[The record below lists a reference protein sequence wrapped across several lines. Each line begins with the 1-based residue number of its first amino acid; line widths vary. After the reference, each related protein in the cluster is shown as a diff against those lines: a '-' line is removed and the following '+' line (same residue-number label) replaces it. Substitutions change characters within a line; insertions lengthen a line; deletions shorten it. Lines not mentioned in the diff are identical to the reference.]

1 MQVSPR
7 SRRHAAQI
15 KALARHRQW
24 RTALRL
30 FGRMRS
36 SAARRGGYSLGHT
49 LHRSSAGREPAAA
62 KRPGLQAQASGLWEG
77 RDAHVW
83 GRARGSQLQG
93 PLGSDADP
101 DNVSYTLAAAI
112 CARNQLWQQ
121 ARAPPCHTPM
131 TALPCTRHLSRVASL
146 LAAAVCTRDQAQ
158 QVHASSVRACVS
170 CRRLG
175 PTRLVTSGGAAQ
187 VLDLHREVEAV
198 GLRPTPRM
206 LTLVLDAAEQLSMWR
221 VADQVRQVWPVGQPS
236 VHAAKPPGWPANTF
250 CRNDSVTGVTRA
262 KCRRAN
268 DFKPCNAHG
277 AC

>member
-93 PLGSDADP
+93 PLGSDAR
-101 DNVSYTLAAAI
+101 T
-112 CARNQLWQQ
+112 RWQRPS
-121 ARAPPCHTPM
+121 ARAT
-131 TALPCTRHLSRVASL
+131 
-146 LAAAVCTRDQAQ
+146 
-158 QVHASSVRACVS
+158 S
-170 CRRLG
+170 CG
-175 PTRLVTSGGAAQ
+175 S
-187 VLDLHREVEAV
+187 
-198 GLRPTPRM
+198 
-206 LTLVLDAAEQLSMWR
+206 
-221 VADQVRQVWPVGQPS
+221 
-236 VHAAKPPGWPANTF
+236 
-250 CRNDSVTGVTRA
+250 
-262 KCRRAN
+262 RRARL
-268 DFKPCNAHG
+268 PVTHP
-277 AC
+277 